1 MATFRALI
9 LAASKQEAG
18 STLRVH
24 MNNLSAGGTVIIG
37 GDRSAKIN
45 YNVSAKIDND
55 LTASVSHNLKAVSE
69 EEFDAKVTITKGAK
83 ICQ

>member
-1 MATFRALI
+1 MNVWDLI
-9 LAASKQEAG
+9 TTSSSLPVQSG
-18 STLRVH
+18 T
-24 MNNLSAGGTVIIG
+24 NLWDHLNSLGDGTIVIG
-37 GDRSAKIN
+37 GDRSASIDLRLE
-45 YNVSAKIDND
+45 AKIDTN